1 MANVQLPVLFQI
13 ADATGATL
21 FGEEVA
27 VDIIENHL
35 KFTLKRDTAFQS
47 KGFEANGT
55 TSTLAEAFADTFYVG
70 DDTAEGDALF
80 YVNMIA
86 NVGKDESTPL
96 AKKKVITNGGAGAD
110 ATALQVVDMFCNKFA
125 DAILIAQNS
134 AGLVHTTDANKKVP
148 IGGKATAEFYASSL
162 APSESEALDVGAVMS
177 RVAAVHLVGHPL
189 AQAIFADEDA
199 ISTHLQAA
207 PTASN
212 PGNIFTSELAKL
224 LSNALG
230 GSQAAN
236 AGQLKAANNPDK
248 LAVMDGDGK
257 ALFEAESSG
266 AAAGISP
273 LNVISQGG
281 LNNDQ
286 TLNLYYYNLEGV
298 ADNTG
303 VSNNALKSLLEQ
315 LLNIS
320 GRAAK
325 LNDVRGVG
333 YTLKN
338 GGADYVYKAFGDAN
352 PNKIVAGSTPTV
364 VSTSN
369 VITAPLPIVGG
380 GAGTGDTIGVFLRPK
395 LKLKFENTTTGAAN
409 ISMIEVDKNNGSV
422 TTIASTSITT
432 ATGTKSGVAAVFP
445 GSTAAADASDTQT
458 KVDAYQAN
466 KYGWMG
472 SANGVNGT
480 TNLKRSVSQTST
492 DEEEVDIMDQHVWRI
507 TIQM

>member
-35 KFTLKRDTAFQS
+35 KFTLKRDVAFQS

-55 TSTLAEAFADTFYVG
+55 TSTLAAAFADTFYVG

-86 NVGKDESTPL
+86 NVGKDETTPL

-125 DAILIAQNS
+125 DAVLIAQNS

-148 IGGKATAEFYASSL
+148 IGGKAAAEFYASSL

-257 ALFEAESSG
+257 ALFEAEASG
-266 AAAGISP
+266 AAAGVSP
-273 LNVISQGG
+273 LNVISAGG

-338 GGADYVYKAFGDAN
+338 GGADYVYKAFGDAA

-409 ISMIEVDKNNGSV
+409 ISMIEVGANGSV
-422 TTIASTSITT
+422 TTIASDSITT
-432 ATGTKSGVAAVFP
+432 ATGTKSGVATVFP
-445 GSTAAADASDTQT
+445 GADAAVNGANQATI
-458 KVDAYQAN
+458 DAYPVN

-472 SANGVNGT
+472 SDNAANT
-480 TNLKRSVSQTST
+480 DATPLKRTVSQTST
-492 DEEEVDIMDQHVWRI
+492 DETEVDIMDQHVWRI